1 MHNSSA
7 PASPLIAWVAESTKR
22 RDLIVETVAA
32 LGVVAIVVVGSP
44 GAVTAANLGEQRWLL
59 ALSELVAVHQV
70 AVR

>member
-1 MHNSSA
+1 
-7 PASPLIAWVAESTKR
+7 VA
-22 RDLIVETVAA
+22 
-32 LGVVAIVVVGSP
+32 